1 MQYEDR
7 DGNLGLGNRDYRNEI
22 RKQDLKSDQKAKKKK
37 FRNERPEQ
45 KDDGLADG
53 FTKDRFRKPLPDTAN
68 HYHRTLY
75 PLEFCPKEQASRR

>member
-1 MQYEDR
+1 MR
-7 DGNLGLGNRDYRNEI
+7 

-37 FRNERPEQ
+37 FRNERRPEQ
-45 KDDGLADG
+45 KDDGLEDG

-75 PLEFCPKEQASRR
+75 PLEFCPRAKQAEDNSQILSGNMSIF